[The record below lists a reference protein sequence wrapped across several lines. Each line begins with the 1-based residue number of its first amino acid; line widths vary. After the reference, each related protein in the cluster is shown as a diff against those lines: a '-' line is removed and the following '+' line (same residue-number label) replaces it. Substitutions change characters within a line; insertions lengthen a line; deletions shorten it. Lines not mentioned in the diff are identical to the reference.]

1 MRKVKKLGLKPWVTK
16 GIKTFM
22 KQREELYKEATKE
35 KDNQRKMK
43 KYKTYKRYWNK
54 IKDLSKVIKQT
65 QKYFEENKKL

>member
-1 MRKVKKLGLKPWVTK
+1 
-16 GIKTFM
+16 M
-22 KQREELYKEATKE
+22 KQREELYKEAIKE

-65 QKYFEENKKL
+65 HKYFEENKKL